1 LHKKS
6 LSLAQ
11 ISHAKPQRCKALPRF
26 NSFLCAFA
34 WESFFSQGNLKY
46 FLCKAPVELS
56 TAAKEQEKDQDDRK
70 NHERPRPNPKAST
83 TAVTSNDDT
92 SRR

>member
-1 LHKKS
+1 

-11 ISHAKPQRCKALPRF
+11 ISHAKPQRRKALPRF
-26 NSFLCAFA
+26 NSFLCVFA
-34 WESFFSQGNLKY
+34 PLRGNLS
-46 FLCKAPVELS
+46 LAKAISNTFSAKPRGTVELS

-70 NHERPRPNPKAST
+70 NHERPRPNPKPST
-83 TAVTSNDDT
+83 AAVTSNDDT